1 MIRRHVVVHG
11 WVQGV
16 GYRYSCEYRARELGV
31 HGWVRNLD
39 DGDVEAVFEGEAD
52 AVNRMIGWARIGP
65 RHARVTGLDVR
76 EETPKGERGFR
87 TRY

>member
-1 MIRRHVVVHG
+1 MIRRRVVVHG

-39 DGDVEAVFEGEAD
+39 DGDVEAVFEGDPEAV
-52 AVNRMIGWARIGP
+52 ARMIGWCRIGP
-65 RHARVTGLDVR
+65 RHSRVSGVDVV
-76 EETPKGERGFR
+76 EEQPRGEHGFHI
-87 TRY
+87 RY